1 MRVVVLGA
9 TGNIGTSLLRS
20 LAEEEKVESI
30 LGLARR
36 LPSLAMPK
44 VEWASADVTS
54 DDLAPHFDGADAVVS
69 LHWLIQPSR
78 DWNKQWM
85 VNVEGNSRLMR
96 AVKEAGVSAL
106 AYSSSVGVY
115 SPGPKDRAVDESW
128 PRDGTPTSYY
138 ARHKAEVERRLD
150 RFEAEN
156 PDVRVVRIRPALVF
170 KKEAVQGIRRLFGGP
185 FVPTILARPSLI
197 NLIPKMEDLRGQV
210 VHSYDLG
217 EAFRRALVYSSS
229 VGVYSPGP
237 KNRAVDESWPRD
249 GIPTSYYAR
258 HKAEVERRLDRFEAE
273 NPEVRVVRIRPG
285 LVFKK
290 EAAQGIRRLFGGPF
304 VPTVLARPSLINLIP
319 EMEDL
324 RGQVV
329 HSYDVGE
336 AFHQA
341 LVRDVRGAF
350 NVAADPVLDAREAGR
365 ILNARPL
372 PVPARAARAGVE
384 LSWRLRLQPVTPG
397 WLDMALNV
405 PVMDTTRAR
414 SELGWTPQRSAEDA
428 LLDLLEG
435 LHTGA
440 DFPTPPLARETGG
453 PFRIR
458 EIFTGVGGREP

>member
-1 MRVVVLGA
+1 MRVVVAGA

-20 LAEEEKVESI
+20 LEGEEKVESV

-36 LPSLAMPK
+36 LPSLSMPK

-54 DDLAPHFDGADAVVS
+54 DDLAPHLEGADAVVS

-78 DWNKQWM
+78 DLNKQWM

-96 AVKEAGVSAL
+96 AMKEAGVPVL
-106 AYSSSVGVY
+106 VYSSSVGVY

-128 PRDGTPTSYY
+128 PKDGTPTSYY

-150 RFEAEN
+150 RFETEN
-156 PDVRVVRIRPALVF
+156 PEIRVVRVRPALVF
-170 KKEAVQGIRRLFGGP
+170 KKEAGQGIRRLFGGP
-185 FVPTILARPSLI
+185 FVPTILARP
-197 NLIPKMEDLRGQV
+197 
-210 VHSYDLG
+210 
-217 EAFRRALVYSSS
+217 
-229 VGVYSPGP
+229 
-237 KNRAVDESWPRD
+237 
-249 GIPTSYYAR
+249 T
-258 HKAEVERRLDRFEAE
+258 
-273 NPEVRVVRIRPG
+273 
-285 LVFKK
+285 
-290 EAAQGIRRLFGGPF
+290 
-304 VPTVLARPSLINLIP
+304 LINLIP

-336 AFHQA
+336 AFRQA

-350 NVAADPVLDAREAGR
+350 NVAAEPVLDAHEVGR

-372 PVPARAARAGVE
+372 PVSARAARAGVE

-414 SELGWTPQRSAEDA
+414 TELGWTPQRGAEDA

-435 LHTGA
+435 LRTGA
-440 DFPTPPLARETGG
+440 DFPSPPLAKETSG

-458 EIFTGVGGREP
+458 EILTGVGGREP

>member
-1 MRVVVLGA
+1 
-9 TGNIGTSLLRS
+9 LLRS
-20 LAEEEKVESI
+20 LADEEKVQSI

-36 LPSLAMPK
+36 LPDLEMPK
-44 VEWASADVTS
+44 VEWRAADVTS
-54 DDLAPHFDGADAVVS
+54 DDLAPHLEGADAVVS

-78 DWNKQWM
+78 DLNKQWM

-96 AVKEAGVSAL
+96 AIKEAGVPAL
-106 AYSSSVGVY
+106 VYSSSVGVY
-115 SPGPKDRAVDESW
+115 SPGPKDRTVDEGW
-128 PRDGTPTSYY
+128 PREGIPTSYY

-156 PDVRVVRIRPALVF
+156 PDVRVVRIRPA
-170 KKEAVQGIRRLFGGP
+170 
-185 FVPTILARPSLI
+185 
-197 NLIPKMEDLRGQV
+197 
-210 VHSYDLG
+210 
-217 EAFRRALVYSSS
+217 
-229 VGVYSPGP
+229 
-237 KNRAVDESWPRD
+237 
-249 GIPTSYYAR
+249 
-258 HKAEVERRLDRFEAE
+258 
-273 NPEVRVVRIRPG
+273 

-324 RGQVV
+324 RGQVI

-341 LVRDVRGAF
+341 VVRDVRGAF

-372 PVPARAARAGVE
+372 PVPTRAARAGVE

-405 PVMDTTRAR
+405 PIMDTTRAHE
-414 SELGWTPQRSAEDA
+414 ELGWTPERSAEDA

-440 DFPTPPLARETGG
+440 DLPTPPLARETGG

-458 EIFTGVGGREP
+458 EILTGVGGREP